1 MCILNNLST
10 TQKFLFILFYESG
23 IIQQLTIVGRCI
35 TLKISDFKLD
45 SGLYFLGIGGI
56 SMSAIAMILAE
67 KGYNVS
73 GYDRSVGDVTD
84 KLVKCGISVY
94 DEFDPVQLKN
104 CGAIIYSAAFGKDH
118 PVMQA
123 VLKTGLP
130 LYSRAEV
137 LGALGN
143 LYSNSIAVAGTHGK
157 STTSGMLGHVLLN
170 SVGCDPTVLVG
181 AVMRDVGSTY
191 RIGHDDNFVYEAC
204 EYKDSFLSF
213 FPKIAIVLNIS
224 LDHTDYFTGIDHMR
238 DSFTQYM
245 NNTGDNGYAIYNL
258 DCENCVLA
266 AKDYAGT
273 PITFSANGNRNA
285 SYFADNVRFV
295 SGYASFDV
303 YKNGEFFVSLK
314 LSAPG
319 EHNVA
324 NALAA
329 TAACD
334 IIGISKEDIVKG
346 IVSYAGVGRRFEYKG
361 SFCGADVY
369 DDYAHHPDEI
379 KVTLSAAKAISQGR
393 VVCVFQPHNYS
404 RLRDLFDDFA
414 TSFSD
419 ADLLILCP
427 LYAAREACGDEVSSA
442 LLAQKISNAQ
452 YFETFDAIK
461 AYLKTELREGDLLL
475 IMGAGDITKLANSI

>member
-1 MCILNNLST
+1 M
-10 TQKFLFILFYESG
+10 
-23 IIQQLTIVGRCI
+23 
-35 TLKISDFKLD
+35 KISDLKLD

-67 KGYNVS
+67 KGYSVS
-73 GYDRSVGDVTD
+73 GYDRTLGDVTD
-84 KLVKCGISVY
+84 KLSKYGIAVY
-94 DEFDPVQLKN
+94 DEFDPKQLSN

-118 PVMQA
+118 PVMKE
-123 VLKTGLP
+123 VLKTNLP

-143 LYSNSIAVAGTHGK
+143 LYANSIAVAGTHGK
-157 STTSGMLGHVLLN
+157 STTSGMLGHVFLN

-213 FPKIAIVLNIS
+213 YPKIAIVLNIS
-224 LDHTDYFTGIDHMR
+224 LDHTDYFSGIEHMR

-245 NNTGDNGYAIYNL
+245 NNTGKDGYAIYNL
-258 DCENCVLA
+258 DCENCILA
-266 AKDYAGT
+266 AKNYVGT
-273 PITFSANGNRNA
+273 SITFSSSGRKDADYYAENIKFINGFAN
-285 SYFADNVRFV
+285 
-295 SGYASFDV
+295 FDI
-303 YKNGEFFVSLK
+303 YKNSEFFISIK

-319 EHNVA
+319 EHNVS

-329 TAACD
+329 VAACD
-334 IIGISKEDIVKG
+334 LSGISKEDIVKG

-379 KVTLSAAKAISQGR
+379 KVTLSAAKAIARER
-393 VVCVFQPHNYS
+393 VICVFQPHNYS
-404 RLRDLFDDFA
+404 RLRDLFDEFA
-414 TSFSD
+414 TSFGD

-427 LYAAREACGDEVSSA
+427 LYAAREACGDEVSSELLSKKIDNA
-442 LLAQKISNAQ
+442 L
-452 YFETFDAIK
+452 YFETFDEIK
-461 AYLKTELREGDLLL
+461 THLKNELREGDLLL